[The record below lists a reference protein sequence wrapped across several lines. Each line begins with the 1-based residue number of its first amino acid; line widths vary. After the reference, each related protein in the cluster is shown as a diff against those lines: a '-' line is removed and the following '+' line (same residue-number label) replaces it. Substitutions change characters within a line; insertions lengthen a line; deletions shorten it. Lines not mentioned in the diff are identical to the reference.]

1 MAADCKPI
9 SKGEVMLLADRTKNI
24 AASSTSRMRELA
36 NDLKKSGI
44 DVINFAAGEL
54 DGDAD
59 DAIKSAAKAAIDS
72 GCNKYTPTLG
82 RKELREGIAKH
93 VSLRCGT
100 HYRSDEVA
108 VTAGAKQALYNALM
122 VLCNPGDEV
131 IIPQPYWV
139 TFPAQVRL
147 TGATPVFVDTKRS
160 AYRLQAEEI
169 EKAATPA
176 TRAIILNSPNNPTGV
191 VYSGDE
197 IQRLARFVMG
207 RNIWIIFDECY
218 SELLRSGAS
227 HRNVVQVLE
236 AAKAQTILINS
247 FSKSHGITGWRIGY
261 ACGPSDVISAMENLQ
276 GHTTSNPCSISQFAA
291 EAALKNDDG
300 RFLKRVNAALAER
313 LRIAMAIVDSI
324 QDISCAPAEGAF
336 YLFLNVENK
345 FGKSYRGRVIENIQT
360 ICELIL
366 SEANVAVVSGDSF
379 GDPSGLRISYAIETR
394 QVEEGLQ
401 RIKRLFDCIV

>member
-1 MAADCKPI
+1 MRSRVPPRR
-9 SKGEVMLLADRTKNI
+9 L
-24 AASSTSRMRELA
+24 STRY
-36 NDLKKSGI
+36 
-44 DVINFAAGEL
+44 V
-54 DGDAD
+54 
-59 DAIKSAAKAAIDS
+59 
-72 GCNKYTPTLG
+72 NKYTLTLG
-82 RKELREGIAKH
+82 RRELREGIAKH

-100 HYRSDEVA
+100 PYCSDEVA

-122 VLCNPGDEV
+122 VLCNLGDEV
-131 IIPQPYWV
+131 LIPQPYWV
-139 TFPAQVRL
+139 TFPAQVKL

-160 AYRLQAEEI
+160 AYRLLAEEI
-169 EKAATPA
+169 EKAVTPA
-176 TRAIILNSPNNPTGV
+176 THAIILNSPNNPTGV

-197 IQRLARFVMG
+197 IQRLARFELA

-218 SELLRSGAS
+218 SELVRSGAS

-247 FSKSHGITGWRIGY
+247 FSKSHGVTGWRIGY
-261 ACGPSDVISAMENLQ
+261 ACGPRDVISAMENLQ

-291 EAALKNDDG
+291 EAALKKGDG
-300 RFLKRVNAALAER
+300 RFLERVNAALAER

-324 QDISCAPAEGAF
+324 QDIGCAPTEGAF

-345 FGKSYRGRVIENIQT
+345 FGKSYRGRVIENILT

-401 RIKRLFDCIV
+401 RIKRLIDCIV